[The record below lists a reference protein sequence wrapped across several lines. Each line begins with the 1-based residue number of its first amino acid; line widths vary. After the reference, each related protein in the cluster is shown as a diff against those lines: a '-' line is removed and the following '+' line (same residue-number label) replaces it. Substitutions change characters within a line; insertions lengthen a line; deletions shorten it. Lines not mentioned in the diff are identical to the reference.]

1 MAESVKS
8 TLQQVKYTNINDF
21 VQVINQNF
29 AIIQNSPLFRGIP
42 GNPGKDADPGKPG
55 KRGSLFIFIDFGKLQ
70 NSFGDELLIDSRL
83 TVEWMNSVLINNT
96 RLQLF
101 CNACNITELSHNDT
115 FVLPNTSLFQY
126 DEIHNRFVDTGKSL
140 NMYRDTLSGITK
152 QVEDYIQRAIGN
164 LRVPGQQQ
172 TGVYKAYAT
181 GGVNYENGSASVDLL
196 LDDTML
202 FPTGFDTKNQVNK
215 TELDAL
221 HHAFAG
227 NDNSD
232 ITQILGDARRFNEI
246 LQATIKAGSNSN
258 SIRTINKDSIPG
270 LIMLQKT
277 ADAGFLIGSKHAQT
291 IRDFAEIYMDQPVG
305 KSLTDF
311 VIQSN
316 RYPNTEP
323 SLRQFY
329 SQLRINN
336 ARMQFT
342 KNLDILGDSELKGN
356 TYIGGD
362 IESKA
367 IRTGEK
373 TKVTTDQR
381 KKRTE
386 IGYADF
392 SGYLEFIDKVIRFKH
407 HLNGVLST
415 DSTGMVVLRSV
426 DNTELQTN
434 NNRTNIVWNPSDL
447 NSVVIAKQLKP
458 LLDQF
463 NLLQEYVNTL
473 VTIKSLETGIPN
485 LKVSENL
492 TFVDSN
498 NLGNIK
504 VAFNQDKVEFKYPV
518 HFGDKIKLRQPSK
531 VIATDGNSEITYR
544 YSIEDQPEEMSKG
557 MFQHG
562 ENKNRLVTSYHLA
575 WIVDNLG
582 GVVDQIG
589 NGVWTKADFN
599 NANVSV
605 IGGRKLK
612 LVGDATIETPYLKQ
626 KKSGSSAILE
636 IIGKAKLNDYRANRV
651 LTTNTSSEI
660 DDSYSVLSDIVIP
673 ESYSVSEVAAPNTS
687 LLTGLHLRKVL
698 ELLAKYK
705 LTLSKDFYT
714 KTDFSSTA
722 HPIDTMRA
730 KNITFNQSLKLYE
743 ANNSD
748 NPKFEVTENATKIN
762 TENIHLGG
770 FLRVGNRQNPVNKHF
785 QTVMTLTYHTDNYGK
800 VHTSSDDSSTFYI
813 ENSDRLSSGTLYG
826 QTVDPDTC
834 FNKNEEGSN
843 LSKLFD
849 TTAHEPLMYGTPD
862 MENGLLSKKTGN
874 IIFRMFNSIL
884 KRLKKTPTAEQ
895 TMKMI
900 YDHMPVG
907 SIIMWTYES
916 SIMGGF
922 MQEHKIKV
930 ASRFSDGSTSDYWT
944 TERTVKVPCLPLG
957 WVPCDGQIYSVR
969 TAGVG
974 TQRDFQTPDLRN
986 KFVMMDTN
994 GPGDRFKIY
1003 LDGGIEFDGT
1013 RYTSATKYGQSL
1025 SGLCSLMFRRHNHL
1039 GFKPQPGMPT
1049 NLNDPLKPL
1058 VGTDVQHTFDPTQE
1072 WDSTLGYLLKQS
1084 DLPTMDIQSTE
1095 VSGFEHGHAV
1105 HANYAGKPITI
1116 TTEFR
1121 RGAPSRGSVPPSP
1134 GSNTPGVRF
1143 LDEYLNRPNENG
1155 LVILLEG
1162 PSFVAN
1168 GPQNGYP
1175 LSTAT
1180 MYLHEQRQYE
1190 AKYPNVLKQR
1200 QELILSMANRRELS
1214 GNPSINMLDIS
1225 PADGRLLYTSTF
1237 DIRPSVGWNPIVK
1250 SSIRGTNSQ
1259 NEKFGS
1265 PVQTHIPLLPHH
1277 SVLYI
1282 IKVDS
1287 RPEAIYQKTKNDTPS
1302 MHNWGSLT
1310 DSIMY

>member
-232 ITQILGDARRFNEI
+232 ITQILGDAKRFNEI

-356 TYIGGD
+356 VYVGGD

-498 NLGNIK
+498 NLGNIR
-504 VAFNQDKVEFKYPV
+504 VAFNQDKAEFKYPV
-518 HFGDKIKLRQPSK
+518 QFGDKIKLRQPSK

-575 WIVDNLG
+575 WLANNLG
-582 GVVDQIG
+582 GVVTQLGD
-589 NGVWTKADFN
+589 GVWTKEDFN

-612 LVGDATIETPYLKQ
+612 LVGDAIIETPYLKQ
-626 KKSGSSAILE
+626 KKVGSSAILE

-651 LTTNTSSEI
+651 LTTNASSEI
-660 DDSYSVLSDIVIP
+660 DDSYSILSDIVIP
-673 ESYSVSEVAAPNTS
+673 ESYSVSEVTAPSTS

-748 NPKFEVTENATKIN
+748 NPKFEVTENSTKIN
-762 TENIHLGG
+762 TEDIHLGG
-770 FLRVGNRQNPVNKHF
+770 FLRVGSRQNPVNKHF
-785 QTVMTLTYHTDNYGK
+785 QTVMTLTYHTDNAGK
-800 VHTSSDDSSTFYI
+800 VHTSSDDRSTFYI
-813 ENSDRLSSGTLYG
+813 ENSDQLTYGSLYG

-834 FNKNEEGSN
+834 FNKNEEGSKM
-843 LSKLFD
+843 SQLFE
-849 TTAHEPLMYGTPD
+849 TTPHEPLMYGTPD

-922 MQEHKIKV
+922 MKEQKIKIQPPATGGV
-930 ASRFSDGSTSDYWT
+930 FPYNYWT
-944 TERTVKVPCLPLG
+944 TEERTVKVPCLPMG
-957 WVPCDGQIYSVR
+957 WVPCDGLVYSVR
-969 TAGVG
+969 TVG
-974 TQRDFQTPDLRN
+974 SNDTRDFQTPDLRN
-986 KFVMMDTN
+986 KFVMMDTH
-994 GPGDRFKIY
+994 GPDERFKNILEDGIM
-1003 LDGGIEFDGT
+1003 LDGSL
-1013 RYTSATKYGQSL
+1013 YTSATKYGQSL
-1025 SGLCSLMFRRHNHL
+1025 GSLFTLMLRRHNL
-1039 GFKPQPGMPT
+1039 IGFFPNVGMPRD
-1049 NLNDPLKPL
+1049 LRDPLKPL
-1058 VGTDVQHTFDPTQE
+1058 LGTNVQHSFDPSNA
-1072 WDSTLGYLLKQS
+1072 WDSTLGYLIKQS
-1084 DLPTMDIQSTE
+1084 DLPELDIQSTQIT
-1095 VSGFEHGHAV
+1095 GFEHGHSI
-1105 HANYAGKPITI
+1105 HASTEDKMTTI
-1116 TTEFR
+1116 TDKSP
-1121 RGAPSRGSVPPSP
+1121 GWVPPP
-1134 GSNTPGVRF
+1134 GWGV
-1143 LDEYLNRPNENG
+1143 ETRPRSYNARTNDNG
-1155 LVILLEG
+1155 LVVLLEAPKFAKFRYYAAAG
-1162 PSFVAN
+1162 HPLPLAN
-1168 GPQNGYP
+1168 SEIPLFSEARMSKYTNILQSTPQ
-1175 LSTAT
+1175 L
-1180 MYLHEQRQYE
+1180 LLDWQFR
-1190 AKYPNVLKQR
+1190 
-1200 QELILSMANRRELS
+1200 NRRFNS
-1214 GNPSINMLDIS
+1214 SSNMLDVS
-1225 PADGRLLYTSTF
+1225 VADGRLLYTSTF
-1237 DIRPSVGWNPIVK
+1237 DIRSTIGWNPLVK
-1250 SSIRGTNSQ
+1250 SSNRGTNTR
-1259 NEKFGS
+1259 NEQFGS
-1265 PVQTHIPLLPHH
+1265 VRQTYIPLLPHH

-1282 IKVDS
+1282 IKVDN
-1287 RPEAIYQKTKNDTPS
+1287 RPEAIYQKTKNETPRMRDWS
-1302 MHNWGSLT
+1302 SLL
-1310 DSIMY
+1310 DMIRY

>member
-202 FPTGFDTKNQVNK
+202 FPSGFDTKNQVNK

-426 DNTELQTN
+426 DNTELQSN

-485 LKVSENL
+485 LKVSQNL

-498 NLGNIK
+498 NLGNIR

-518 HFGDKIKLRQPSK
+518 QFGDKIKLRQPSK

-575 WIVDNLG
+575 WLANNLG
-582 GVVDQIG
+582 GVVTQLGD
-589 NGVWTKADFN
+589 GVWTKEDFN
-599 NANVSV
+599 SGNVSI

-626 KKSGSSAILE
+626 KKVGSSAILE

-651 LTTNTSSEI
+651 LTTNASSEI

-705 LTLSKDFYT
+705 LTLLKDFYT
-714 KTDFSSTA
+714 KTDFAGTA

-813 ENSDRLSSGTLYG
+813 ENSDQLTYGSLYG
-826 QTVDPDTC
+826 QSADPDTC
-834 FNKNEEGSN
+834 FNKNEGGEN
-843 LSKLFD
+843 LSKLFE
-849 TTAHEPLMYGTPD
+849 TTAQEPLMYGTPD

-922 MQEHKIKV
+922 MKEQKFQV
-930 ASRFSDGSTSDYWT
+930 QNASNYWT
-944 TERTVKVPCLPLG
+944 TEERTVKVPCLPLG
-957 WVPCDGQIYSVR
+957 WVPCDGLVYSVQ
-969 TAGVG
+969 TVG
-974 TQRDFQTPDLRN
+974 SSTPRDFQTPDLRN
-986 KFVMMDTN
+986 KFVMMDTD
-994 GPGDRFKIY
+994 GPNERFKTY
-1003 LDGGIEFDGT
+1003 LEGGVKLDGSI
-1013 RYTSATKYGQSL
+1013 YSSATKYGQSL
-1025 SGLCSLMFRRHNHL
+1025 GSLFALMFRRHSL
-1039 GFKPQPGMPT
+1039 IGFFPDTRTPREFR
-1049 NLNDPLKPL
+1049 DPLKPL
-1058 VGTDVQHTFDPTQE
+1058 LGTNVQYGFDPKQE
-1072 WDSTLGYLLKQS
+1072 WDSTLGYLLKKS
-1084 DLPTMDIQSTE
+1084 DLPSIDVQSTE
-1095 VSGFEHGHAV
+1095 ISGFEHGHAI
-1105 HANYAGKPITI
+1105 HANYSTRPTTIREDKYKGSIFGIAGRK
-1116 TTEFR
+1116 
-1121 RGAPSRGSVPPSP
+1121 V
-1134 GSNTPGVRF
+1134 V
-1143 LDEYLNRPNENG
+1143 DQEYHHNQHPNDNG
-1155 LVILLEG
+1155 LVVLLEG
-1162 PSFVAN
+1162 SSFEGIGRTGNPQAN
-1168 GPQNGYP
+1168 ARITWERSP
-1175 LSTAT
+1175 
-1180 MYLHEQRQYE
+1180 YE
-1190 AKYPNVLKQR
+1190 SVYPNMLKKNP
-1200 QELILSMANRRELS
+1200 ETLLSYSARDSKRLAYRPMFGLEF
-1214 GNPSINMLDIS
+1214 S

-1250 SSIRGTNSQ
+1250 SSNRGTNTQ
-1259 NEKFGS
+1259 NEQFGS
-1265 PVQTHIPLLPHH
+1265 SEQTHIPLLPHH

-1282 IKVDS
+1282 IKVDT
-1287 RPEAIYQKTKNDTPS
+1287 RPEAIYQKTKNETPKMRDWS
-1302 MHNWGSLT
+1302 SVL
-1310 DSIMY
+1310 DVLRY